1 MRVRVAARA
10 ALGVAVALYVLALL
24 RLAPV
29 FLDPLV
35 DVRAL
40 PLAPWV
46 IALAILVALLPAT
59 DRAPRGV
66 ARLGMAA
73 LAVAAA
79 LATVVLLR
87 GAAGL
92 SGKVSGP
99 QGPIAELGPGPLDLA
114 GPDLRGLPAPRR
126 RIVEWSG
133 TLSVPESGR
142 YRLWADGRG
151 AVSVRVDG
159 RVVLEAEG
167 ERLIAGADVNLG
179 RGERQL
185 AVRLERVGPGPRLR
199 LGWITPAGR
208 AEMLPPRRL
217 GPTSEA
223 ATPGLLWSLT
233 DLFGH
238 LLAAL
243 AGGLAFALGART
255 PRDAEDAAGDATA
268 PEPPGWREGTLAT
281 AGFAA
286 LAVAMSWPL
295 AADLA
300 GSSLMQYP
308 DGRLNAWILAW
319 GARALVTAPTQV
331 FQAPIFH
338 PLPDA
343 HAFTE
348 NLLLPAALAAPFT
361 LSGGPALGYNLVLLA
376 SLALS
381 GTGVFLLAR
390 RATGDPVAAFVGA
403 AIFAVGVHRWVRLAH
418 LHAQVTVFLP
428 LALLA
433 LDRFFARRTF
443 VRALAVA
450 ACVMLQGLSSV
461 YLGAITATAV
471 TTCVAL
477 AVATRNVGGRDL
489 LRLAVAGLVA
499 LPPLVAVAAPYF
511 RMRGFQGVEFT
522 LEDLR
527 VYATTLESWA
537 ASGTPLWG
545 PLSQRHLD
553 PDRVRDGLFPG
564 LVPLLLGL
572 AGLARAPRRWQLA
585 AVSLCGLSVW
595 ISLGPETAAFRFLH
609 EQVVLFRAIRA
620 YSRFALLVMLVL
632 SVLSALALAGRGR
645 LRWLALALLL
655 FEARHAPIGTAPL
668 VVPGDV
674 ERWLAGKAGAVAVL
688 PVGEGDTAAML
699 RQLGH
704 WRPLVNGDSGFIP
717 RPHDR
722 AMERLEGT
730 LDADALRYLRA
741 IGVRHV
747 VSPDPQPQLVEAA
760 RFGADVVYEV
770 PAGEA
775 AARPAVGEPTPTLW
789 EPSGS
794 ATIDLGSPRRI
805 ERASFEL
812 SDAPWLA
819 RPRLEHSQDGRTWEP
834 LAAQASLADA
844 ILGLLADPRHG
855 RGEVRFA
862 PVTTRFLRFDPALPA
877 RPGLIEVGS

>member
-40 PLAPWV
+40 PLVPWV

-79 LATVVLLR
+79 LATLVLLR

-92 SGKVSGP
+92 SARVSGP

-159 RVVLEAEG
+159 RVVLAAEG

-185 AVRLERVGPGPRLR
+185 EVRLERVGPGPRLR

-208 AEMLPPRRL
+208 AEMLPPRLL
-217 GPTSEA
+217 GSTPGA
-223 ATPGLLWSLT
+223 ATPGPLWSLT
-233 DLFGH
+233 DLLGH

-243 AGGLAFALGART
+243 AGALAFARAART

-527 VYATTLESWA
+527 VYATTLESWV

-668 VVPGDV
+668 VVPGEV

-760 RFGADVVYEV
+760 RFGADAVYEV

-789 EPSGS
+789 EPRG
-794 ATIDLGSPRRI
+794 ATLDLGTPRQVA
-805 ERASFEL
+805 RATFEL

-819 RPRLEHSQDGRTWEP
+819 RPRLEHSPDGRTWEP

>member
-1 MRVRVAARA
+1 M
-10 ALGVAVALYVLALL
+10 LALL

-29 FLDPLV
+29 FVDPVL

-40 PLAPWV
+40 ALAPWV
-46 IALAILVALLPAT
+46 LALAILVALLPAT
-59 DRAPRGV
+59 DEKPGPGLRRAGLALLVLGAVLAIVVAARGAGGLP
-66 ARLGMAA
+66 ARL
-73 LAVAAA
+73 
-79 LATVVLLR
+79 
-87 GAAGL
+87 
-92 SGKVSGP
+92 SGP
-99 QGPIAELGPGPLDLA
+99 QGAIAELPAGPIDVA

-133 TLSVPESGR
+133 PLHVPESGR

-151 AVSVRVDG
+151 AVTVSVDG
-159 RVVLEAEG
+159 RVVLAAEG
-167 ERLIAGADVNLG
+167 ERLIAGADVDLG
-179 RGERQL
+179 RGARTL
-185 AVRLERVGPGPRLR
+185 DVRLERVGPGPRLR
-199 LGWITPAGR
+199 LGWVTPTGR

-217 GPTSEA
+217 GES
-223 ATPGLLWSLT
+223 PGGALWTLT
-233 DLFGH
+233 DLLAHALAVLAG
-238 LLAAL
+238 LLAF
-243 AGGLAFALGART
+243 GLSARSA
-255 PRDAEDAAGDATA
+255 RDADEAAADAAS
-268 PEPPGWREGTLAT
+268 PGPVTGREALLAS

-300 GSSLMQYP
+300 GHSLMQYP

-319 GARALVTAPTQV
+319 GAHALVTSPVDV

-361 LSGGPALGYNLVLLA
+361 LLGGPALGYNLVLLA

-381 GTGVFLLAR
+381 GLGAFLLAR
-390 RATGDPVAAFVGA
+390 RATGDALAAFVGA

-428 LALLA
+428 LALLT
-433 LDRFFARRTF
+433 LDRFLERRTF
-443 VRALAVA
+443 PRALAVA
-450 ACVMLQGLSSV
+450 LCVMLQGLSSV

-471 TTCVAL
+471 TACVLLAL
-477 AVATRNVGGRDL
+477 FARTLSGRDL

-499 LPPLVAVAAPYF
+499 LPPLVAIAAPYF

-522 LEDLR
+522 LDDLR

-632 SVLSALALAGRGR
+632 AVLSALALAGRGR
-645 LRWLALALLL
+645 WRLAALALLL

-668 VVPGDV
+668 IEPGDA
-674 ERWLAGKAGAVAVL
+674 ERWLAEKPGAVAAL
-688 PVGEGDTAAML
+688 PLGEGDTAAML

-717 RPHDR
+717 RPYDR
-722 AMERLEGT
+722 AMERLAGT

-741 IGVRHV
+741 VEVAHV
-747 VSPDPQPQLVEAA
+747 VSETPQPLPEAA
-760 RFGADVVYEV
+760 RFGATAIYAV
-770 PAGEA
+770 PAGETAQRPQPA
-775 AARPAVGEPTPTLW
+775 APVPTLW
-789 EPSGS
+789 ERGS
-794 ATIDLGSPRRI
+794 AVADLGSPRLVSRI
-805 ERASFEL
+805 TFEL
-812 SDAPWLA
+812 SDAPWVTQ
-819 RPRLEHSQDGRTWEP
+819 PRVERSLDGQAWEAV
-834 LAAQASLADA
+834 AAEASLADA

-855 RGEVRFA
+855 RGELRFA
-862 PVTTRFLRFDPALPA
+862 PVTTRFLRFEPALPA
-877 RPGLIEVGS
+877 RPGVFEAGP